1 MGIIRY
7 NNMAL
12 DTVQDL
18 RMLNELGVIFIAQLR
33 RSFPQWSLLRKV
45 LK

>member
-1 MGIIRY
+1 
-7 NNMAL
+7 MAL

-18 RMLNELGVIFIAQLR
+18 RMLNELGIIFIAQLR

>member
-1 MGIIRY
+1 MGIIRH
-7 NNMAL
+7 NKMAL
-12 DTVQDL
+12 KTLQDL

-33 RSFPQWSLLRKV
+33 WSFPQWSLLRKV

>member
-1 MGIIRY
+1 MGIIRH
-7 NNMAL
+7 NKTAL
-12 DTVQDL
+12 KTVKDL

-33 RSFPQWSLLRKV
+33 WSFPQWSLLRKV

>member
-1 MGIIRY
+1 MGIIRH
-7 NNMAL
+7 NKIAL
-12 DTVQDL
+12 NTVQDL
-18 RMLNELGVIFIAQLR
+18 RMLNELGAILIAQFR